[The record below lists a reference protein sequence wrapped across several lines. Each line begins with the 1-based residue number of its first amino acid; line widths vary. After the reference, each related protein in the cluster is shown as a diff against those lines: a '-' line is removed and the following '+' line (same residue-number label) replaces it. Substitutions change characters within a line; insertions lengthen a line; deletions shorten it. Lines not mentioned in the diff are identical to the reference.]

1 MTNRVQKNVTVEIQ
15 KKWEGD
21 EENKRPENVEIV
33 LKRNGEEIITSSLT
47 AEDDWKIASAAGGF
61 VDVKDN
67 MIIYTDTIEWDKGQN
82 RRRTRII
89 SGSDGKK

>member
-1 MTNRVQKNVTVEIQ
+1 MTNRVQKNVTVEIE

-47 AEDDWKIASAAGGF
+47 AEDDWKITIT
-61 VDVKDN
+61 KD
-67 MIIYTDTIEWDKGQN
+67 TEGP
-82 RRRTRII
+82 
-89 SGSDGKK
+89 